1 LGLENL
7 KSIFAEGVGN
17 NATSPGGRHGTPP
30 DLHPSTHSQLD
41 NFGGDYSP
49 IAEKNSSRIIN
60 LSTEYKTGPA
70 FPTNY
75 RALNQIINNEFTAP
89 KVDQLRNHG
98 WPDLYNREHTSKN
111 PKNPG
116 PRSDNPFQPFQ
127 YGNPNIA
134 GRLDIRGGDGPKSN
148 LYSFSRN
155 VLLGNKSEP
164 YIVSKIG
171 SSGRR
176 VNQGNRLIPPM
187 RALTDLERI
196 GSYLTSP
203 AGLFELGMKNAH
215 LGIASSVVRDGDK
228 LIKVPQRF
236 NAGYNPL
243 SMLNAVGSRVLG
255 QGVPN
260 YLMKSGLSRG
270 YTEEGGLFDPIP
282 IKGDEP
288 EFKLNDTFTSAGE
301 VSTVTSGFFSL
312 SGEVQKVSTG
322 DKMTLAPMIKGN
334 SLDTVDAVTVGINDG
349 KNQLKFKIEEEKEG
363 MPLYFK
369 DLRDNTYIF
378 FRAFVEGISEDIN
391 ATWSEHSYIGRSE
404 NVYTYEKA
412 MRSITFSLKLIAQT
426 REELTTI
433 YRKMNRLTSLCYPE
447 YAKDDI
453 LSDSLSIKDD
463 GGNVLKSRSKTR
475 MKPPL
480 TKFRLGELW
489 GKSNNELLGFVE
501 SINYSIPEESNWE
514 TEQGSRVPRFVLAT
528 ITYKVMHGEVP
539 GLFNSN
545 DKEYSF
551 YGINGGETQGVT
563 DV

>member
-1 LGLENL
+1 MGLENL
-7 KSIFAEGVGN
+7 KSIFAKGVGKS
-17 NATSPGGRHGTPP
+17 ATSPGGRHG
-30 DLHPSTHSQLD
+30 SKRGS
-41 NFGGDYSP
+41 DYSLLDLDGTP
-49 IAEKNSSRIIN
+49 LPPNSKGLISLNTETN
-60 LSTEYKTGPA
+60 LEPA

-260 YLMKSGLSRG
+260 HLMKSGLSRG
-270 YTEEGGLFDPIP
+270 YGEEGGLFDPIP

-288 EFKLNDTFTSAGE
+288 KFKLNSTFTAAGD
-301 VSTVTSGFFSL
+301 VGTVTSGFFSL

-349 KNQLKFKIEEEKEG
+349 KNQLKFK
-363 MPLYFK
+363 
-369 DLRDNTYIF
+369 
-378 FRAFVEGISEDIN
+378 
-391 ATWSEHSYIGRSE
+391 
-404 NVYTYEKA
+404 
-412 MRSITFSLKLIAQT
+412 
-426 REELTTI
+426 
-433 YRKMNRLTSLCYPE
+433 
-447 YAKDDI
+447 
-453 LSDSLSIKDD
+453 
-463 GGNVLKSRSKTR
+463 
-475 MKPPL
+475 
-480 TKFRLGELW
+480 
-489 GKSNNELLGFVE
+489 
-501 SINYSIPEESNWE
+501 
-514 TEQGSRVPRFVLAT
+514 
-528 ITYKVMHGEVP
+528 
-539 GLFNSN
+539 
-545 DKEYSF
+545 
-551 YGINGGETQGVT
+551 
-563 DV
+563 